1 MKLKDKVALITG
13 GAQGLGKSIAL
24 AMARE
29 GADTVIRDINEAA
42 LPDAAKEIEAVGGKS
57 LGVRCAVSSSQSVGD
72 MYEQIVKRFGTL
84 HILVNNA
91 ALVQTGEANEEN
103 RTKRSE
109 R

>member
-1 MKLKDKVALITG
+1 MKLKDNVALITG

-29 GADTVIRDINEAA
+29 GADTVICDINEAA
-42 LPDAAKEIEAVGGKS
+42 LPDAAKEIEAVGGKC

>member
-1 MKLKDKVALITG
+1 
-13 GAQGLGKSIAL
+13 
-24 AMARE
+24 MARE

-42 LPDAAKEIEAVGGKS
+42 LPDAAKEIEAVGGKCV
-57 LGVRCAVSSSQSVGD
+57 GVRCAVSSSQSVGD